1 MSKQQEKIKKIEELN
16 QKLAILKEQREK
28 LAVEAKALV
37 EKRDKL
43 NNEVKRLKAEAQELR
58 KTRDEINA
66 RVKELKQQR
75 NQIRAEVAQKAK
87 ELKNIQ
93 NEIKVLMAKRPSKS
107 ASFLQKEVETL
118 EWKIQTTPL
127 SLQEEKQLVEK
138 VRQLEAQLNIHRK
151 IEQLIQ
157 KKLELVTELKALEA
171 RAKSLHEKMAEEAKK
186 SQQTHE
192 EIIKKLEEV
201 KKIKI
206 EADGLHKLF
215 LQVKEKI
222 EPVKLE
228 IKKILE
234 EVRTLK
240 EEMAAEIQ
248 EEKRKNEE
256 RLLECVAK
264 RALEKLR
271 RGEKLTWEEF
281 KILAEKGL
289 TQN

>member
-16 QKLAILKEQREK
+16 QKLAILKEQRDK
-28 LAVEAKALV
+28 MAVEAKALV

-58 KTRDEINA
+58 KARDEINA

-75 NQIRAEVAQKAK
+75 NQIRAEIAQKVK
-87 ELKNIQ
+87 ELKNMQ
-93 NEIKVLMAKRPSKS
+93 GEIKVLMAKKPSKS
-107 ASFLQKEVETL
+107 ASLLQKEVETV

-138 VRQLEAQLNIHRK
+138 VRQLEVQLNIHRK
-151 IEQLIQ
+151 IEQISY

-171 RAKSLHEKMAEEAKK
+171 RAKSLHEKIADEAKK
-186 SQQTHE
+186 SQQIHE
-192 EIIKKLEEV
+192 EMIKKLEEI
-201 KKIKI
+201 KKIKT
-206 EADGLHKLF
+206 EAEGFHKLF
-215 LQVKEKI
+215 LKAKEKI
-222 EPVKLE
+222 EPVKME

-234 EVRTLK
+234 EIRTLK

-256 RLLECVAK
+256 RLLEGVAK
-264 RALEKLR
+264 RALEKLK

-281 KILAEKGL
+281 KILTEKGL

>member
-16 QKLAILKEQREK
+16 QKLAILKEQRDK
-28 LAVEAKALV
+28 MAVEAKALV

-58 KTRDEINA
+58 KARDEINA

-75 NQIRAEVAQKAK
+75 NQIRAEIAQKVK
-87 ELKNIQ
+87 ELKNMQ
-93 NEIKVLMAKRPSKS
+93 GEIKVLMAKKPSKS
-107 ASFLQKEVETL
+107 ASLLQKEVETV

-138 VRQLEAQLNIHRK
+138 VRQLEVQLNIHRK
-151 IEQLIQ
+151 IEQISY

-171 RAKSLHEKMAEEAKK
+171 RAKSLHEKIADEAKK
-186 SQQTHE
+186 SQQIHE
-192 EIIKKLEEV
+192 EMIKKLEEI
-201 KKIKI
+201 KKIKT
-206 EADGLHKLF
+206 EAEGFHKLF
-215 LQVKEKI
+215 LKAKEKI
-222 EPVKLE
+222 EPVKME

-234 EVRTLK
+234 EIRTLK

-256 RLLECVAK
+256 RLLEGVAK
-264 RALEKLR
+264 TALEKLK

-281 KILAEKGL
+281 KILTEKGL